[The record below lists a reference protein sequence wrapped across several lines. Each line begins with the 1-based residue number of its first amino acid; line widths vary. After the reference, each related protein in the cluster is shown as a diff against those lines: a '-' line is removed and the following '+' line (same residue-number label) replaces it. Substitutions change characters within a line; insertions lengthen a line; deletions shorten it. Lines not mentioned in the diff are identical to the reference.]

1 MTSSPHP
8 ESLSAD
14 KLPSKSGQSRLL
26 LIAGSLVLFLAVVYS
41 SRFYSSGKLSM
52 SDIRRESGDAFMI
65 DEFEEGIFRQIEYGD
80 YPQILVEDA
89 EGRINAYGCSDG
101 CPPVDQDPSAYLNR
115 NIRVYLRNQL
125 TPGTDTMEDGSFKVV
140 VRIELL
146 P

>member
-1 MTSSPHP
+1 MTTVPQP
-8 ESLSAD
+8 ETINAE
-14 KLPSKSGQSRLL
+14 KLPAKRGQSRMLM
-26 LIAGSLVLFLAVVYS
+26 IAGGLALFLAIVYS
-41 SRFYSSGKLSM
+41 SRFYSSGKLGV

-65 DEFEEGIFRQIEYGD
+65 DEFEEGIFRQIEFGD

-101 CPPVDQDPSAYLNR
+101 CPPVDQDPAAYLNR
-115 NIRVYLRNQL
+115 NIRVYLRNQT
-125 TPGTDTMEDGSFKVV
+125 TPGIDSPEETSVKVV